1 MKKET
6 EKRMRKMLE
15 VSMDSD
21 GLLHFKSDLDLSKR
35 GDIRILENL
44 IPTTVL
50 SIQTSLFGATEKSV
64 TAVIRSL
71 SIGEISC
78 CQDAE
83 IMLSQY
89 NRAVKDSIKA
99 VRMANAEMI
108 KSGKARMVQN
118 MSDVKTMN

>member
-1 MKKET
+1 MKE
-6 EKRMRKMLE
+6 EKRMKKLLE
-15 VSMDSD
+15 VSMGSD
-21 GLLHFKSDLDLSKR
+21 GMLHFESELDLSKR
-35 GDIRILENL
+35 KDLRIIENL

-89 NRAVKDSIKA
+89 NKIVKDTVKA
-99 VRMANAEMI
+99 VRRTNAEMI
-108 KSGKARMVQN
+108 KSGKARMIPNIQ
-118 MSDVKTMN
+118 DLKTMN